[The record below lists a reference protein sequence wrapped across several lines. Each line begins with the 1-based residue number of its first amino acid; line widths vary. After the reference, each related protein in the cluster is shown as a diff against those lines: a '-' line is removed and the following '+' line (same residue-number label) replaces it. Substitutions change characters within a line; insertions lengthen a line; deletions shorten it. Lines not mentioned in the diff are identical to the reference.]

1 MSTYYLVTATHQA
14 PSSANSIDEC
24 LERGISSVYD
34 TYAAELA
41 RKLQLVERKHLN
53 KPVVVFTALCD
64 HFAEMPVNAV
74 AVHLFE
80 GIPAKYLTV
89 FKHDPQMVQSIV
101 AGLKKGNCHLHDV
114 YAETTDW
121 HTKLHLWQFIS
132 LLHRFKPE
140 FAPIQLIETTLEV
153 KSKVFPE
160 GQMPATKTSVRWP
173 QLVSRFMRDV
183 VHDETK
189 NPWLRQ
195 FGYEV
200 LALPLW
206 DGHPIYDVWMEN
218 RKRTTCTLRFVCE
231 PEWVS
236 HLVLGQQF
244 PSAG

>member
-1 MSTYYLVTATHQA
+1 MSTFYLVTATHQTS
-14 PSSANSIDEC
+14 SSANSIGEC

-80 GIPAKYLTV
+80 GIPAKYLAV
-89 FKHDPQMVQSIV
+89 FKNESRLVKSIV
-101 AGLKKGNCHLHDV
+101 ADLKADACDLPDV
-114 YAETTDW
+114 YRRTTDW
-121 HTKLHLWQFIS
+121 QTKLYLWQFMA
-132 LLHRFKPE
+132 LLQRFKPE

-183 VHDETK
+183 VHDESK

-195 FGYEV
+195 FGYAV
-200 LALPLW
+200 LASPEW
-206 DGHPIYDVWMEN
+206 NGHPIYDVWMEN

-236 HLVLGQQF
+236 HLDIGRTY

>member
-14 PSSANSIDEC
+14 PSSANSIDDC

-41 RKLQLVERKHLN
+41 CKLQLVERKHLN
-53 KPVVVFTALCD
+53 KPVVVFTALSD
-64 HFAEMPVNAV
+64 RFAEMPVNAV
-74 AVHLFE
+74 AIELFE

-89 FKHDPQMVQSIV
+89 FKNDAPLVKSIV
-101 AGLKKGNCHLHDV
+101 ADLKKGSCDLHHV

-121 HTKLHLWQFIS
+121 QTKLYLWQFIT

-153 KSKVFPE
+153 KSKVLPE

-173 QLVSRFMRDV
+173 QLVSRFLRDV

-189 NPWLRQ
+189 NPWLMHY
-195 FGYEV
+195 GYDA
-200 LALPLW
+200 LASPRW

-236 HLVLGQQF
+236 HLVIGQPF